1 MIDYHSHILPGI
13 DDGSQRIED
22 SIEMLRRLQEQGVDT
37 VFFTPHFYPNQISL
51 SKFLLRRGASYS
63 KLCSALPDEPLPQFR
78 LGAEVLY
85 YRGISHLEGL
95 NRLCA
100 EGTNLLLLEMPFSHW
115 GEYEVREIC
124 ELAATGEVTVL
135 LAHVE
140 RYLAFQSDKIWD
152 RLLRSGV
159 LFQCNAEFFLTPIV
173 RKKAVQMLRRDWIY
187 VLGTDTHNLTT
198 RAPHMDSALRYIGK
212 EMGEDFRTF
221 FEHRSDDFLE
231 YLSHR

>member
-1 MIDYHSHILPGI
+1 MIDYHSHILPEI

-22 SIEMLRRLQEQGVDT
+22 SLEMLRRLQKQGVDT
-37 VFFTPHFYPNQISL
+37 VALTPHFYPNQISL
-51 SKFLLRRGASYS
+51 PHFLLRRGKSYT
-63 KLCSALPDEPLPQFR
+63 KLCSALPDEPLPQLR

-95 NRLCA
+95 TRLCL

-115 GEYEVREIC
+115 GEYEVREVC
-124 ELAATGEVTVL
+124 ELAGSGELTLL

-140 RYLAFQSDKIWD
+140 RYLAFQSNQVWE
-152 RLLRSGV
+152 RLLQSGV
-159 LFQCNAEFFLTPIV
+159 FFQCNAEFFLAPMLR
-173 RKKAVQMLRRDWIY
+173 RKAIQMLRRDWIY

-198 RAPHMDSALRYIGK
+198 RAPHMDSALHYIGK
-212 EMGEDFRTF
+212 ELGEDYRSF